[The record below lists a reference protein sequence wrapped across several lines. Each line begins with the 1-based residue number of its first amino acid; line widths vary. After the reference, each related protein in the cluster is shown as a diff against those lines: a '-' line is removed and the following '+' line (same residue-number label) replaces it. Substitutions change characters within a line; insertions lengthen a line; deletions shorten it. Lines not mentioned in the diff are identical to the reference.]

1 MEWGTAYTFGD
12 HIHICS
18 GAFFKGEIDLK
29 IILYME
35 SVINTKELTKRF
47 GELVAV
53 DKNSF

>member
-18 GAFFKGEIDLK
+18 GAFFKGEIDLE

-35 SVINTKELTKRF
+35 SVINAKELTKRF